1 VGRRFWRSYLI
12 PPEALPLLARYDHGL
27 RVEIGFCTE
36 AGRRRDNQD
45 YVATA
50 SGPLGHGSLQG
61 IVAAVADG
69 VGGHR
74 GGREAAEISVR
85 GFIEA
90 YYAQPET
97 LGVARAAGRA
107 LESINAWIAA
117 QARVDPNLAGMAT
130 TFSALIFSRRTAYV
144 VHVGDS
150 RAYRLRGFDLEP
162 LSHDHVLGRGELAH
176 ALLRAVGFEDTLRV
190 DHASHALR
198 LHDRFLLCSDGVHG
212 FLRDAKI
219 HEMLSRR
226 VSPQEAAE
234 KLVAAALEAGGDDN
248 ASALVA
254 DVIDLP
260 PADET
265 ALAHDVAELPIEAL
279 PQVGAIVDDYRLE
292 ELISEGRYSRLLRA
306 TDIRD
311 GRTLVLKFPHP
322 RVAAEVSYRRAF
334 VNEAWVA
341 ARVRS
346 PFIGEI
352 VEAQEGRRSRLYSVM
367 PFYDGETL
375 EARLRR
381 APRIDLEE
389 GVSIAT
395 RLARAVAALHRCGV
409 IHRDI
414 KPDNVILLKDG
425 GLRLVDL
432 GVCRAPRLEDL
443 CVEEIP
449 GTPSYMA
456 PELFLGSPGDE
467 ASDLYALGVTVY
479 RAFSGEYPYGEIEP
493 FSRPRFGK
501 PRSLNARRPDLPAWL
516 DAAVLRS
523 VAVDPRDRYGDV
535 LEFAFE
541 LENGAHR
548 GLAPAQPKRPLY
560 ERNPLLFWKCASLVL
575 SLLLFLCLV
584 WR

>member
-1 VGRRFWRSYLI
+1 MSERLVPAFSQRASTHF
-12 PPEALPLLARYDHGL
+12 DHGL
-27 RVEIGFCTE
+27 RVEIGFCSET
-36 AGRRRDNQD
+36 GRRRENQD
-45 YVATA
+45 YVASA
-50 SGPLGHGSLQG
+50 PGLLGPGALQG
-61 IVAAVADG
+61 VVAVVADG
-69 VGGHR
+69 VGGHK
-74 GGREAAEISVR
+74 GGREAAETAVR

-90 YYAQPET
+90 YFAQPET

-117 QARVDPNLAGMAT
+117 QGQVDPRLAGMAT
-130 TFSALIFSRRTAYV
+130 TFSALIFSRRTAFLL
-144 VHVGDS
+144 HVGDS
-150 RAYRLRGFDLEP
+150 RVYRLRDSDLEQ
-162 LSHDHVLGRGELAH
+162 LTNDHVLGRGELAH

-198 LHDRFLLCSDGVHG
+198 LHDRFVLCSDGVHG
-212 FLRDAKI
+212 FLRDARI
-219 HEMLSRR
+219 RALLSER

-234 KLVAAALEAGGDDN
+234 KLVAAALAASGDDN
-248 ASALVA
+248 ATALVA

-265 ALAHDVAELPIEAL
+265 ALARAVADLPIEAL
-279 PQVGAIVDDYRLE
+279 PQVGETVDDYRLE
-292 ELISEGRYSRLLRA
+292 QVISDGRYSRLLRA
-306 TDIRD
+306 TDLRD
-311 GRTLVLKFPHP
+311 GRPLVLKFPHP
-322 RVAAEVSYRRAF
+322 RVADEASYRRAF

-352 VEAQEGRRSRLYSVM
+352 VEDHAHRRTRLYSVM

-381 APRIDLEE
+381 APKIELEE
-389 GVSIAT
+389 GVKIAT
-395 RLARAVAALHRCGV
+395 RLARAIATLHRAGIV
-409 IHRDI
+409 HRDI
-414 KPDNVILLKDG
+414 KPDNVMLLNDG

-432 GVCRAPRLEDL
+432 GVCRAPRLEDF
-443 CVEEIP
+443 CAEDIP

-456 PELFLGSPGDE
+456 PELFLGAQGDE

-479 RAFSGEYPYGEIEP
+479 RAFAGDYPYGEIEP

-501 PRSLNARRPDLPAWL
+501 LRPLNARRPDLPAWL
-516 DAAVLRS
+516 GAAVLR
-523 VAVDPRDRYGDV
+523 AIAADPRDRYKDV

-548 GLAPAQPKRPLY
+548 GIVPARPKRSFY
-560 ERNPLLFWKCASLVL
+560 ERDPLTFWKIVSLILLALLFFA
-575 SLLLFLCLV
+575 LLA
-584 WR
+584 R

>member
-1 VGRRFWRSYLI
+1 
-12 PPEALPLLARYDHGL
+12 
-27 RVEIGFCTE
+27 
-36 AGRRRDNQD
+36 
-45 YVATA
+45 
-50 SGPLGHGSLQG
+50 
-61 IVAAVADG
+61 
-69 VGGHR
+69 
-74 GGREAAEISVR
+74 
-85 GFIEA
+85 
-90 YYAQPET
+90 
-97 LGVARAAGRA
+97 
-107 LESINAWIAA
+107 
-117 QARVDPNLAGMAT
+117 MAT
-130 TFSALIFSRRTAYV
+130 TFSALIFSRRTAFL

-150 RAYRLRGFDLEP
+150 RAYRLRGSDLEQ
-162 LSHDHVLGRGELAH
+162 LTNDHVLGRGELAH

-212 FLRDAKI
+212 ILRDTQMR
-219 HEMLSRR
+219 ELLSER
-226 VSPQEAAE
+226 VSPQKAAK

-265 ALAHDVAELPIEAL
+265 ALARDVAELPIEAL
-279 PQVGAIVDDYRLE
+279 PQVGEVVDDYRLE
-292 ELISEGRYSRLLRA
+292 EVISDGRYSRLLRA
-306 TDIRD
+306 TDVRD
-311 GRTLVLKFPHP
+311 GRMLVLKFPHP
-322 RVAAEVSYRRAF
+322 RVAADASYRRAF

-352 VEAQEGRRSRLYSVM
+352 VEQQEGRRTRLYSAM

-381 APRIDLEE
+381 APKIGLEE
-389 GVSIAT
+389 GVAIAT
-395 RLARAVAALHRCGV
+395 RLARATAVLHRSGV

-414 KPDNVILLKDG
+414 KSDNVMLLKDG

-432 GVCRAPRLEDL
+432 GVCRAPRLEDF
-443 CVEEIP
+443 CAEDIP

-456 PELFLGSPGDE
+456 PELFLGAPGDE

-479 RAFSGEYPYGEIEP
+479 RAFTSDYPYGEIEP
-493 FSRPRFGK
+493 FTKPRFGK
-501 PRSLNARRPDLPAWL
+501 PRPLSSRRPDLPAWL
-516 DAAVLRS
+516 DAAVVRS
-523 VAVDPRDRYGDV
+523 IAVHPRHRYGDV

-541 LENGAHR
+541 LENGAER

-560 ERNPLLFWKCASLVL
+560 ERNPLLFWKSTSLVL
-575 SLLLFLCLV
+575 LLLLFLSLV

>member
-1 VGRRFWRSYLI
+1 MGS
-12 PPEALPLLARYDHGL
+12 
-27 RVEIGFCTE
+27 
-36 AGRRRDNQD
+36 
-45 YVATA
+45 A
-50 SGPLGHGSLQG
+50 SGPLGPGSLQG
-61 IVAAVADG
+61 VVAAIADG
-69 VGGHR
+69 VGGHK
-74 GGREAAEISVR
+74 GGREAAETCVR

-107 LESINAWIAA
+107 LESMNAWIAA

-130 TFSALIFSRRTAYV
+130 TFSALIFSRRTALL
-144 VHVGDS
+144 VHVGNS
-150 RAYRLRGFDLEP
+150 RAYRLRVSDLEQ
-162 LSHDHVLGRGELAH
+162 LTSDHVLGRGELAH

-212 FLRDAKI
+212 FLRDARI
-219 HEMLSRR
+219 RELLSER
-226 VSPQEAAE
+226 VSPREAAD
-234 KLVAAALEAGGDDN
+234 KLVAAALAAGGDDN
-248 ASALVA
+248 ATALVV

-265 ALAHDVAELPIEAL
+265 ALARGVADLPIEAL
-279 PQVGAIVDDYRLE
+279 PQAGEVVDDYRLE
-292 ELISEGRYSRLLRA
+292 QVISDGRYSRLLRA
-306 TDIRD
+306 TDLRD

-322 RVAAEVSYRRAF
+322 RVAAEASYRRAF

-346 PFIGEI
+346 PFVGEV
-352 VEAQEGRRSRLYSVM
+352 VEPDEGRRMRLYSVM
-367 PFYDGETL
+367 PFYEGETL
-375 EARLRR
+375 ETRLKRE
-381 APRIDLEE
+381 PRIGLEE
-389 GVSIAT
+389 GLTIAT
-395 RLARAVAALHRCGV
+395 RVTRAVAALHRCGV

-432 GVCRAPRLEDL
+432 GVCRAPRLEDF
-443 CVEEIP
+443 CAEDIP

-456 PELFLGSPGDE
+456 PEVFLGAPGDE

-479 RAFSGEYPYGEIEP
+479 RAFSGDYPYGEIEP

-501 PRSLNARRPDLPAWL
+501 PRALSDKRPDLPAWL
-516 DAAVLRS
+516 NAAVLRS
-523 VAVDPRDRYGDV
+523 IAADPRDRYGDV
-535 LEFAFE
+535 LEFTFE

-548 GLAPAQPKRPLY
+548 GFAPAPTRKPLY
-560 ERNPLLFWKCASLVL
+560 DRNPVAFWKIVSLILLALLFF
-575 SLLLFLCLV
+575 SLLA
-584 WR
+584 R

>member
-1 VGRRFWRSYLI
+1 
-12 PPEALPLLARYDHGL
+12 
-27 RVEIGFCTE
+27 
-36 AGRRRDNQD
+36 
-45 YVATA
+45 
-50 SGPLGHGSLQG
+50 
-61 IVAAVADG
+61 VAAVADG
-69 VGGHR
+69 VGGHK
-74 GGREAAEISVR
+74 GGREAAETSVR

-130 TFSALIFSRRTAYV
+130 TFSALIFSRRTAHL

-150 RAYRLRGFDLEP
+150 RAYRLRGFDLEQ
-162 LSHDHVLGRGELAH
+162 LTNDHVLGRGELAH
-176 ALLRAVGFEDTLRV
+176 ALLRAVGFEDMLRA

-198 LHDRFLLCSDGVHG
+198 LHDRLLLCSDGVHG
-212 FLRDAKI
+212 FLRDAHI
-219 HEMLSRR
+219 RELLCER

-234 KLVAAALEAGGDDN
+234 KLVAAALAAGGDDN
-248 ASALVA
+248 ATALVA

-265 ALAHDVAELPIEAL
+265 ALARDVAELPIEAL
-279 PQVGAIVDDYRLE
+279 PRVGEIIDDYRLE
-292 ELISEGRYSRLLRA
+292 QVISDGRYSRLLRA
-306 TDIRD
+306 TDLRD
-311 GRTLVLKFPHP
+311 GRALVLKFPHP
-322 RVAAEVSYRRAF
+322 RVAADASYRRAF

-352 VEAQEGRRSRLYSVM
+352 VEVQEGRRTRLYSAM

-381 APRIDLEE
+381 EPKIDLEE
-389 GVSIAT
+389 GVAIAT

-409 IHRDI
+409 IHRDV
-414 KPDNVILLKDG
+414 KPDNVMLLKDG

-432 GVCRAPRLEDL
+432 GVCRAPRVEDF
-443 CVEEIP
+443 CAEDVP

-456 PELFLGSPGDE
+456 PELFLGAPGDE

-479 RAFSGEYPYGEIEP
+479 RAFTSDYPFGEIEP
-493 FSRPRFGK
+493 FSKPRFGK
-501 PRSLNARRPDLPAWL
+501 PRPLGAKRPDLPAWL
-516 DAAVLRS
+516 GAAVLRS
-523 VAVDPRDRYGDV
+523 IAVDPRDRYADV

-548 GLAPAQPKRPLY
+548 GLAPQPTGKPLY
-560 ERNPLLFWKCASLVL
+560 DRDPVAFWKIVSLIL
-575 SLLLFLCLV
+575 LLLLFFAIV
-584 WR
+584 SR